1 MKPLSAMSQ
10 GASATSQI
18 SNATT
23 ALVDSDDL
31 DPNIQPQG
39 STLVSIPRST
49 GSASTPSAFA
59 IPGEPVG
66 TIPPI
71 FDGTGGAARR
81 WLKRVEL
88 YFFVNQQSS
97 MRTIPFERLD
107 SLSAGSADQESI
119 TGSIDR
125 SIGSWIKHM
134 VATWSPTRGQNFDRT
149 SSNPSQMS

>member
-10 GASATSQI
+10 GTSATSQI
-18 SNATT
+18 PNATT

-49 GSASTPSAFA
+49 ASASTPSAFA
-59 IPGEPVG
+59 IPGELVG

-97 MRTIPFERLD
+97 VANDPLRKIGLTLNWIRERRVDYWVDRQIDWLMD
-107 SLSAGSADQESI
+107 QAHGRNVVADPWAE
-119 TGSIDR
+119 
-125 SIGSWIKHM
+125 
-134 VATWSPTRGQNFDRT
+134 F
-149 SSNPSQMS
+149 